1 MPCSINCTLCHLFSL
16 HQYGHSYVV
25 LSLRFNARNLETL
38 TPRHPVPSA
47 SSSSIFCSSMH
58 PVCGI
63 MRRKARRRG
72 EQSCL
77 TSLVWV
83 CCFESFKSCLCVIFI
98 LAYVPSKL
106 QLLRLDVFII
116 FLQMVLTTIAY
127 EASLFESSAEPDTHD
142 MLLPIPDSPMLSPAP
157 LSESTSRYSTPLS
170 AIISEH
176 TKSYFPTSASQYV
189 IDLRIAPIIA
199 RLRNPPPPPRA
210 ATSDTSL
217 PLPNT
222 TPWHFPRGM
231 RMLMRGSQTRRE
243 GGGTVGS
250 SDGSSG
256 GRIPGGL
263 TERE

>member
-1 MPCSINCTLCHLFSL
+1 MHKRYHTQRQHIIHSFDALLYQLHTLSFILSPSIWSFVCRLVSQVQCSKPRDLDATASR
-16 HQYGHSYVV
+16 
-25 LSLRFNARNLETL
+25 SLRFFFFNILFFNA
-38 TPRHPVPSA
+38 PSLWYHA
-47 SSSSIFCSSMH
+47 TQGAAEGRAVVLDF
-58 PVCGI
+58 VG
-63 MRRKARRRG
+63 
-72 EQSCL
+72 
-77 TSLVWV
+77 
-83 CCFESFKSCLCVIFI
+83 